1 VKVAQHLTQLQEHGV
16 AMADA
21 AEKAGLDA
29 PVPTCPGWQVRDLVA
44 HTGRVHRWAAS
55 FVATART
62 APPTSEA
69 ELATPPDDGEL
80 LSWFRAGHAALVH
93 TLQTASPD
101 VECWAFLPAPSP
113 LAFWAR
119 RQAHETAIHRLDAES
134 AGGTAPTFATRF
146 AVDGIDEL
154 LLGFFSRARSRLVAD
169 PPVSL
174 GLQAT
179 DADDDTAWTIAVG
192 ASSRDVNRGVARGTC
207 VVGGPASDLYQ
218 LLWNRRDA
226 TGLQVS
232 GDKRVLDLWRT
243 KALVTWS

>member
-1 VKVAQHLTQLQEHGV
+1 MKIEHHLAQLDEHGV
-16 AMADA
+16 ALADA

-29 PVPTCPGWQVRDLVA
+29 PVPTCPDWLVRDLLA
-44 HTGRVHRWAAS
+44 HTGRVHRWATS

-62 APPTSEA
+62 APPTSDA
-69 ELATPPDDGEL
+69 ELATPPDDDEL
-80 LSWFRAGHAALVH
+80 VDWFRMGHEALGH
-93 TLQTASPD
+93 LLRTASPD
-101 VECWAFLPAPSP
+101 VDCWAFLPAPSP

-134 AGGTAPTFATRF
+134 AVGTVPTFATRF
-146 AVDGIDEL
+146 AIDGIDEL

-192 ASSRDVNRGVARGTC
+192 ASSREVNRGVARGTC
-207 VVGGPASDLYQ
+207 VVSAPASDLYQ
-218 LLWNRRDA
+218 FLWNRRDA
-226 TGLQVS
+226 TGLEVS
-232 GDKRVLDLWRT
+232 GDKRVLDLWRA
-243 KALVTWS
+243 KAKVTWS